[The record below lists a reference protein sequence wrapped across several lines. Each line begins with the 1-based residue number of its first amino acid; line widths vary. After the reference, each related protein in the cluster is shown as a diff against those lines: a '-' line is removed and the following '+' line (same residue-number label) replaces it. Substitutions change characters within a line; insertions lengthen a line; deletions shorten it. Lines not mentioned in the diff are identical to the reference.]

1 VNLDFLDR
9 YAALDSPIHRLDGR
23 VKLLLVLA
31 CLSLWVTT
39 PPGHWFPLGFALLL
53 LAAASAASKVPL
65 RYLLSRSL
73 PAAGFVALV
82 AILTPFSA
90 GDSVLVQVTP
100 GIAVS
105 REGALLYA
113 SVVSKAFLSV
123 SAVVLLS
130 ATTSFAGILQ
140 SMERLRV
147 PRSLVQIVSF
157 AYRYLFVI
165 VEEALRMRRARDAR
179 LFGGRW
185 LWHSRVIGQMIGTLF
200 LRSYERAERV
210 YQAMI
215 ARGFDPAARPRQSL
229 PLTRADVTA
238 LVAVP
243 ALVLASRLVPL
254 LAGLP

>member
-23 VKLLLVLA
+23 VKLLVVLA

-39 PPGHWFPLGFALLL
+39 PPGNWIPLGFALVL
-53 LAAASAASKVPL
+53 LAAAATASRVPL
-65 RYLLSRSL
+65 AFVLLRSL

-82 AILTPFSA
+82 AVLTPFA
-90 GDSVLVQVTP
+90 PGGSVLVRVSP
-100 GIAVS
+100 AIAIS
-105 REGALLYA
+105 REGAVLYA

-123 SAVVLLS
+123 TSVVLLS

-147 PRSLVQIVSF
+147 PRSLVQIVGF

-165 VEEALRMRRARDAR
+165 VEEALRMKRARDAR

-210 YQAMI
+210 YQAML
-215 ARGFDPAARPRQSL
+215 ARGFDPAARPSQPR
-229 PLTRADVTA
+229 PLTRADVAA
-238 LVAVP
+238 LIAVP
-243 ALVLASRLVPL
+243 ALVVASRVVPL
-254 LAGLP
+254 WAGLQ

>member
-23 VKLLLVLA
+23 VKLLVVLA
-31 CLSLWVTT
+31 CLSVWVTT
-39 PPGHWFPLGFALLL
+39 PPANWIPLGFALLL
-53 LAAASAASKVPL
+53 LAAAVAASRVPVAFV
-65 RYLLSRSL
+65 LLRSL
-73 PAAGFVALV
+73 PAAGFVAMV
-82 AILTPFSA
+82 AVLTPFTTS
-90 GDSVLVQVTP
+90 GPVLVEIGR

-105 REGALLYA
+105 RDGAVLYA

-123 SAVVLLS
+123 TAVVLLS

-147 PRSLVQIVSF
+147 PRSLVQIVGF

-165 VEEALRMRRARDAR
+165 VEEALRMKRARDAR

-185 LWHSRVIGQMIGTLF
+185 LWHSRVIGQMVGTLF

-215 ARGFDPAARPRQSL
+215 ARGFDPAARPSNPR
-229 PLTRADVTA
+229 PLTAADLAA

-243 ALVLASRLVPL
+243 VVVLASRLVPHW
-254 LAGLP
+254 AGLP